1 MREKGRLI
9 VISAPSG
16 CGKSTVVR
24 RLMEKRDN
32 LRFSVSATT
41 RLPREGEVD
50 GVDYFFV
57 DRAEFDRMVR
67 DGEFLEHAVY
77 VGNGYGTPRKAVD
90 RLLDAGYDVLL
101 DIDVQGAMQ
110 IREKRPD
117 ALLVFL
123 LPPSFEELEKRLV
136 LRGKDSRE
144 VIDRRLETARAE
156 CGYAEKFDRVI
167 VNDELERAVD
177 EFAAAID
184 ESKN

>member
-1 MREKGRLI
+1 MSEKGLLI

-16 CGKSTVVR
+16 CGKSTVVK
-24 RLMEKRDN
+24 RLLEKRGN
-32 LRFSVSATT
+32 IRFSVSATT
-41 RLPREGEVD
+41 RPPRDGEAD

-90 RLLDAGYDVLL
+90 KLLDEGHDVML

-117 ALLVFL
+117 ALMVFL
-123 LPPSFEELEKRLV
+123 MPPSFEELEKRLV
-136 LRGKDSRE
+136 LRGKDSPE
-144 VIDRRLETARAE
+144 VIARRLDTARAE
-156 CGYAEKFDRVI
+156 CGYAGKFDHVI
-167 VNDELERAVD
+167 VNDDLERAVD
-177 EFAAAID
+177 EFAAVID
-184 ESKN
+184 RKKS